1 MNNLKKVGLTALA
14 GALVSVSANAADLSV
29 TGGASIGF
37 FGEEKK
43 LTGNGW
49 SMNDGITF
57 GASNE
62 LDNGWNVSLSFIM
75 DSSDGAAGAILDTRI
90 LTIDMGDSGTLKFS
104 GTGGSS
110 VLNAV
115 DDTTPTAYEESWDL
129 VTGADTIP
137 GGTGGDNMFHY
148 SNSSLMDDFVVSAS
162 YTPSNKATVIESSMD
177 YGVVYTPSGVDG
189 LTIGAAAGE
198 NNAAAASLDI
208 TSMYVKYAMEGGFTL
223 GYTASESDSETASA
237 DLDFTAMGISYAV
250 TPETSVSINSS
261 TVEYE
266 NSSLSDQEATG
277 LSVSHVMG
285 SMTLKAAHNSVDN
298 IAGAATDDRS
308 AYDLSLAFAF

>member
-1 MNNLKKVGLTALA
+1 MNNFKKIGLTALA
-14 GALVSVSANAADLSV
+14 ASLVSVSANAADLSV

-37 FGEEKK
+37 TGEEKVD
-43 LTGNGW
+43 TGNGW

-90 LTIDMGDSGTLKFS
+90 LTIDMGDSGVLKFA

-115 DDTTPTAYEESWDL
+115 DDTTPTAYEESWD
-129 VTGADTIP
+129 VVSSASAIP
-137 GGTGGDNMFHY
+137 GGIGGDNMFHY
-148 SNSSLMDDFVVSAS
+148 SNASLMDGVSLAVAYVPSAGSS
-162 YTPSNKATVIESSMD
+162 YVESSLD
-177 YGVVYTPSGVDG
+177 YGVTYTGVDG
-189 LTIGAAAGE
+189 LTVGIAAGE
-198 NNAAAASLDI
+198 NNAAAATLDI
-208 TSMYVKYAMEGGFTL
+208 TNMYAKYASTAGFSVGFQT
-223 GYTASESDSETASA
+223 SESDSETANA
-237 DLDFTAMGISYAV
+237 DKDFSAMGISYAV
-250 TPETSVSINSS
+250 TEETSVSLNSS
-261 TVEYE
+261 TIDYE

-277 LSVSHVMG
+277 ISVSHVMG
-285 SMTLKAAHNSVDN
+285 SMTLKAAHNQVDN
-298 IAGAATDDRS
+298 IAGTATADRS

>member
-1 MNNLKKVGLTALA
+1 
-14 GALVSVSANAADLSV
+14 
-29 TGGASIGF
+29 
-37 FGEEKK
+37 
-43 LTGNGW
+43 
-49 SMNDGITF
+49 MNDGITF

-110 VLNAV
+110 VLNAI
-115 DDTTPTAYEESWDL
+115 DDTTPTAYEESWDA
-129 VTGADTIP
+129 VTGASAIP

-148 SNSSLMDDFVVSAS
+148 SNSSLMDGMAISAS
-162 YTPSNKATVIESSMD
+162 YTPSNKGTVLESSMD
-177 YGVVYTPSGVDG
+177 YGVAYTGIDG
-189 LTIGAAAGE
+189 LTVGAATGE

-208 TSMYVKYAMEGGFTL
+208 TNMYIKYAMDSFTV
-223 GYTASESDSETASA
+223 GYTASESDSETANA
-237 DLDFTAMGISYAV
+237 DKDFTAMGISYAV
-250 TPETSVSINSS
+250 SEETSISINSS
-261 TVEYE
+261 KISYE

-298 IAGAATDDRS
+298 IAGTATDES
-308 AYDLSLAFAF
+308 SGCDLSLAFAF